1 MMGAFPTAIPS
12 HKSSIPTGQHKC
24 PLRVDLVEVVNLPE
38 SSVLKK
44 SEKLKKRN

>member
-38 SSVLKK
+38 KK
-44 SEKLKKRN
+44 KFNLLF